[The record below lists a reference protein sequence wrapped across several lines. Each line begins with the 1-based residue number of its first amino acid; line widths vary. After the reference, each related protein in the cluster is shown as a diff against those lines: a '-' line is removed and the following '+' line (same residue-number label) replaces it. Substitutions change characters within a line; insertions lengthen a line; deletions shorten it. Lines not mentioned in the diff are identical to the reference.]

1 VNFQNIN
8 TYQKYGSIESTTS
21 KAIFLDS
28 FNIFMLPLTPQFSKW
43 VSPSYCLEDML
54 HEFFIAAMPLHGT
67 ISSSFL
73 VCSF

>member
-1 VNFQNIN
+1 
-8 TYQKYGSIESTTS
+8 
-21 KAIFLDS
+21 
-28 FNIFMLPLTPQFSKW
+28 MLPLTPQFSKW